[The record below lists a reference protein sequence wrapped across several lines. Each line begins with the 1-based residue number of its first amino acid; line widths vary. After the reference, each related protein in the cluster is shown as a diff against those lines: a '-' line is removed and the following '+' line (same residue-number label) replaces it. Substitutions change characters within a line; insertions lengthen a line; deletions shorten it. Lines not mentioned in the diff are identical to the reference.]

1 VIAVSSHQWTAWDA
15 PDPSNKQFEC
25 MAAALDMIID
35 ANGYTIE
42 ETWVWVDY
50 LSIPQ
55 RCRGMQQLAINSLP
69 MYTSVANAFCI
80 VAPPLTHEHT
90 KQLCDLQTYNRRL
103 WCRTE
108 NFCHTLRHGCDD
120 IWVAT
125 SPTSCSK
132 LFARR
137 KGDGASDGDGEHGDG
152 GGRAFLQQNLRVFEG
167 DCTVEADKLQLMP
180 PFLGL
185 YAEIY
190 ALAYA
195 RLAAQVTSAE
205 GSAEDDSSS
214 IHPESTA
221 GSSKVSW
228 VMSELLRHKD
238 AIFPPTITMRVKDE
252 VTGEE
257 EAKEVTLF
265 GELLRRVEA
274 TIRTNAATRELLLA
288 RHSTL
293 VHASADD
300 RFVDVPGVIHQARP
314 RALIGRFVTKMKRS
328 QRSTSGERAGS
339 ASSTSTSVVEVSRPD
354 DVELA
359 AAQDAR
365 LSGWASARPPEQ

>member
-1 VIAVSSHQWTAWDA
+1 MISHD
-15 PDPSNKQFEC
+15 
-25 MAAALDMIID
+25 LR
-35 ANGYTIE
+35 YTIE

-69 MYTSVANAFCI
+69 MYIPMYTSVADAFSQDLPRSPTISHALRYTSVANAFCI

-205 GSAEDDSSS
+205 GSAEDDSRST
-214 IHPESTA
+214 HPE
-221 GSSKVSW
+221 
-228 VMSELLRHKD
+228 
-238 AIFPPTITMRVKDE
+238 
-252 VTGEE
+252 
-257 EAKEVTLF
+257 
-265 GELLRRVEA
+265 
-274 TIRTNAATRELLLA
+274 
-288 RHSTL
+288 
-293 VHASADD
+293 
-300 RFVDVPGVIHQARP
+300 
-314 RALIGRFVTKMKRS
+314 
-328 QRSTSGERAGS
+328 
-339 ASSTSTSVVEVSRPD
+339 
-354 DVELA
+354 
-359 AAQDAR
+359 
-365 LSGWASARPPEQ
+365 